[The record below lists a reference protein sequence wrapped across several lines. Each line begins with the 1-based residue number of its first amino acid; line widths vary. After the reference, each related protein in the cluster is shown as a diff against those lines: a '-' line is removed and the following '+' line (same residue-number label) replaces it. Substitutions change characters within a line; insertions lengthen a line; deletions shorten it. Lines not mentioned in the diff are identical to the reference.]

1 MYSKE
6 SLTLAIAPGPYFR
19 GILGEHRLGGVPLSR
34 RCPGDIGPGDI
45 GPGDVPAIAREEA
58 MSSAS
63 SAAAIGDQGRSATD
77 RSTQASKADP
87 EGFLRVYPQL

>member
-1 MYSKE
+1 M
-6 SLTLAIAPGPYFR
+6 
-19 GILGEHRLGGVPLSR
+19 SR

-45 GPGDVPAIAREEA
+45 GPGDVPAISVPAISVPAIAREEA

-63 SAAAIGDQGRSATD
+63 SAAAIGGQGRSATD